1 MLKSRKV
8 FFNVA
13 MVMLLLL
20 SSLSIN
26 IQPVMAA
33 VAPMV
38 TGAVAIDSGHITISF
53 NQEMALGLDYE
64 KGFQVKIN
72 GTIAS
77 TGTLSYVSNEDHTK
91 YVLVINQGIQ
101 ATQTVTLSYTGINV
115 MSTSGELLAQFSNFP
130 VTNNVKGTPPST
142 VYVSVGGP
150 NEVGLEQ
157 SNYVTVG
164 FDKGMAAP
172 PSAPGGF
179 SVSIDGVNKPVIA
192 VEPHPEPLPD
202 PIYKSHYYLKLTNP
216 IKADQNVKVFYTPGT
231 VKSEDGGVLEA
242 FNRDATN
249 YLPLRLSNISLSGFP
264 SNYTFSP
271 GTTTYNNVT
280 VAASVE
286 SVKVVPTG
294 LGLITVNGTTVAS
307 GAESAPIPLTP
318 GVEQSI
324 TVHTVLA
331 TPVYFQEYKP
341 ITYTINITR
350 EGPQVTPTFS
360 PAAGAITDGI
370 SLEIMSLGA
379 DHIYY
384 TLDGTDP
391 ETSAT
396 GTTMEY
402 SDSSK
407 PIINGGMT
415 VKAIA
420 VKAGKVNSLIGSAAY
435 TLMPSADL
443 TTLELSGNPS
453 NYAFDSSVYSY
464 HSVTVANS
472 IEQIRVTPTGTGD
485 ITVNGTLVSSGSSSE
500 AINLTA
506 GSPET
511 ITVSTTEAGKSA
523 KLYSITVTRNLP
535 ASVAPTFAPS
545 AGAIVDGTSVQIMF
559 PDADHI
565 YYTLDGTNPE
575 TSVTGTTMEY
585 NDSLRPVINHGTTV
599 KAIAVKAGRD
609 NSSMGSASYTWAAS
623 ADLTGL
629 ALSGSPANYSFSGGK
644 YNYNAV
650 TVANSVA
657 SVKVTPTGIG
667 IINVDGTTVAS
678 DTASET
684 INLSAGTP
692 KTITITSTETGKSPK
707 TYTITITR
715 ANSNNGSSSGS
726 GGSSGGGGGGS
737 TTSDKEN
744 TSTTTKD
751 TTNFGDSFHSVTSTT
766 TTQAKSDSNGKAE
779 ASVTENQISDTIAK
793 ANAEAAKDGKDTL
806 AKIEVKVTA
815 ASDTKSIE
823 TSIPKSSMKEISNSK
838 TDAFTVSTPI
848 ASVTFDDKSLDA
860 ISKEAV
866 TDIKIK
872 ASIVD
877 FTSLSPEF
885 KQVVGNRPVYNF
897 SVTSGEKTIS
907 QFNGSVTVS
916 VPYTPEAGED
926 TNAIVIYYI
935 NSEGEPE
942 AVTDSSYDSKT
953 GMITFKTTHFSQYA
967 VGYNKV
973 SFNDVSSTAWYSDA
987 VSFVAARGIST
998 GEGNGNYDPN
1008 AKLTRGQFLVMVMR
1022 AYGISADSSSKDN
1035 FSDAGNMY
1043 YTGYLAA
1050 AKKLGITEGIG
1061 NNQFAPK
1068 KEITRQEMFTL
1079 LYNTLKQMD
1088 KLPTSTT
1095 AKTLT
1100 VYSDSGKVASWANP
1114 GMTLFVET
1122 GIISGNGGKLNPKDT
1137 TNRAEMAQVLYKLM
1151 IM

>member
-1 MLKSRKV
+1 VLKSRKV

-26 IQPVMAA
+26 VQPVMAT

-77 TGTLSYVSNEDHTK
+77 TGSLSYISNEDRTK

-101 ATQTVTLSYTGINV
+101 ANQTVTLSYTGINV
-115 MSTSGELLAQFSNFP
+115 ESTSGELLASFSNLT
-130 VTNNVKGTPPST
+130 VMNNVKGTPPST
-142 VYVSVGGP
+142 VYVSIGGP
-150 NEVGLEQ
+150 NEVDVEQ

-202 PIYKSHYYLKLTNP
+202 PIYKSNYYLKLTNP
-216 IKADQNVKVFYTPGT
+216 IKADQNVKVFYAPGI
-231 VKSEDGGVLEA
+231 VKSEDGGVLQA
-242 FNRDATN
+242 FSRDATN
-249 YLPLRLSNISLSGFP
+249 YLPLRLSNISLSGSPF
-264 SNYTFSP
+264 NYTFSP
-271 GTTTYNNVT
+271 GTTIYNNVT
-280 VAASVE
+280 VAANVE

-294 LGLITVNGTTVAS
+294 LGIITVNGTFVTS
-307 GAESAPIPLTP
+307 GAESPPILLPP

-331 TPVYFQEYKP
+331 TPVYYEDYKP
-341 ITYTINITR
+341 RTYTINITR
-350 EGPQVTPTFS
+350 EGPQATPTFS
-360 PAAGAITDGI
+360 PAAGAITDGTSIEII
-370 SLEIMSLGA
+370 SSGA

-391 ETSAT
+391 EASAT

-420 VKAGKVNSLIGSAAY
+420 VKAGKVNSLIGSATYA
-435 TLMPSADL
+435 LMPSADL
-443 TTLELSGNPS
+443 TALELSGNPS
-453 NYAFDSSVYSY
+453 NYAFDGGIYSY

-472 IEQIRVTPTGTGD
+472 VEQIMVTPTGTGD
-485 ITVNGTLVSSGSSSE
+485 ITVNGTLVLSGTPSA

-523 KLYSITVTRNLP
+523 KLYTIIVTRNLP
-535 ASVAPTFAPS
+535 ASVVPTFEPS
-545 AGAIVDGTSVQIMF
+545 AGAIVDGTPVQIMF
-559 PDADHI
+559 PAADHI
-565 YYTLDGTNPE
+565 YYTLDGTNPA
-575 TSVTGTTMEY
+575 TAVTGTTMEY
-585 NDSLRPVINHGTTV
+585 NDSSRPVINHGTTV
-599 KAIAVKAGRD
+599 KAIAVKAGSD

-623 ADLTGL
+623 ADLTEL
-629 ALSGSPANYSFSGGK
+629 ALSGSPANYSFSGGT

-650 TVANSVA
+650 TVANTVA
-657 SVKVTPTGIG
+657 SVTVTPTGIG
-667 IINVDGTTVAS
+667 SITVDGTTVAS
-678 DTASET
+678 GTASGT
-684 INLSAGTP
+684 IDLTAGTP
-692 KTITITSTETGKSPK
+692 KTITVSSTETGKSPK
-707 TYTITITR
+707 TYIITITR

-726 GGSSGGGGGGS
+726 GGSSGGNGAGTGIS
-737 TTSDKEN
+737 TDITKNQTTASGN
-744 TSTTTKD
+744 TVTATTSTTATVD
-751 TTNFGDSFHSVTSTT
+751 
-766 TTQAKSDSNGKAE
+766 AKGKAT
-779 ASVTENQISDTIAK
+779 ASVTQSQVSDAISRAFLEVQKKGNSVAPVVEIRVEGSNNSATSVATGIPQKSMSDIADSST
-793 ANAEAAKDGKDTL
+793 NFL
-806 AKIEVKVTA
+806 
-815 ASDTKSIE
+815 SIL
-823 TSIPKSSMKEISNSK
+823 
-838 TDAFTVSTPI
+838 TPI
-848 ASVTFDDKSLDA
+848 ASVAFDQNSIDT
-860 ISKEAV
+860 ISKAAAGDVTITISKVSAKILSEEA
-866 TDIKIK
+866 
-872 ASIVD
+872 
-877 FTSLSPEF
+877 
-885 KQVVGNRPVYNF
+885 KQVVGDRPVFNF
-897 SVTSGEKTIS
+897 NVTSGEKTIS
-907 QFNGSVTVS
+907 QFNGNVTVS
-916 VPYTPEAGED
+916 VPYTPKTGED
-926 TNAIVIYYI
+926 TNSIVIYYI
-935 NSEGEPE
+935 NSEGKPE
-942 AVTDSSYDSKT
+942 AVTDCSYDSKT

-973 SFNDVSSTAWYSDA
+973 SFNDVSSTAWYSNA
-987 VSFVAARGIST
+987 VSYVAARGIST
-998 GEGNGNYDPN
+998 GVGNGNYEPA

-1022 AYGISADSSSKDN
+1022 AYGLSADSSSKDN

-1043 YTGYLAA
+1043 YTGYLAT
-1050 AKKLGITEGIG
+1050 AKKLGITDGIG
-1061 NNQFAPK
+1061 NDRFAPE

-1079 LYNTLKQMD
+1079 LYNTLKQINE
-1088 KLPTSTT
+1088 LPTSTT

-1100 VYSDSGKVASWANP
+1100 AYSDSSQVANWANP
-1114 GMTLFVET
+1114 AMTLFAGT
-1122 GIISGNGGKLNPKDT
+1122 GIISGNGGKINPKNT

-1151 IM
+1151 II